1 MRQIEI
7 WGDDDADD
15 RTNILKVLI
24 PFLLC
29 GLFLSVVWFLLPVG
43 GWLFLFAM
51 MVAYV
56 VPPLGRESV
65 IPLCILGGIPWWLAA
80 FTIVF
85 LDFAGGLFMAWNFP
99 LLMRIPR
106 VGPWIS
112 RFVEA
117 GRSFLDRRPWL
128 ERLYFVGLI
137 AFVALPFDGSGS
149 IVGSIVGRMLGMTK
163 TEVLSCIV
171 IGAVIGSYA
180 IALGIDWVVNLI
192 PPGAGFLLSIAVF
205 LLICATLLV
214 TYRNHYQRPETEG

>member
-15 RTNILKVLI
+15 RTNVLKVLI

-29 GLFLSVVWFLLPVG
+29 GLFLSIVWFLLPVG

-137 AFVALPFDGSGS
+137 AFVYRRIHRRADARHDKDRGSLLYRHRRCYRELCNRSWHRLGCKPDPAGSRVPSLDCRLPSDLCHTSPD
-149 IVGSIVGRMLGMTK
+149 LP
-163 TEVLSCIV
+163 EPLS
-171 IGAVIGSYA
+171 
-180 IALGIDWVVNLI
+180 
-192 PPGAGFLLSIAVF
+192 
-205 LLICATLLV
+205 
-214 TYRNHYQRPETEG
+214 